1 MTMDARANL
10 PLRVVLIEDSAVLRD
25 LLSAILGG
33 ISTLE
38 IVGSADSE
46 PAALVLLTQV
56 RPDLVI
62 VDLELKAGTGLGIL
76 AAIHAVPE
84 RFGSPR
90 AIVFSNHS
98 HPAVRARCQA
108 LGVAAFFDK
117 SFQMG
122 ELLSYMDGAAG
133 QGAPVAV

>member
-1 MTMDARANL
+1 MDARANL
-10 PLRVVLIEDSAVLRD
+10 PLRVVRIEDSAVLRD

-117 SFQMG
+117 SFQMD

>member
-117 SFQMG
+117 SFQMD
-122 ELLSYMDGAAG
+122 ELLSCMDGAAG

>member
-38 IVGSADSE
+38 
-46 PAALVLLTQV
+46 
-56 RPDLVI
+56 I

-117 SFQMG
+117 SFQMD

>member
-1 MTMDARANL
+1 MTMEARANL

-25 LLSAILGG
+25 VLSAILGG
-33 ISTLE
+33 ISALE
-38 IVGSADSE
+38 IVGVADSE
-46 PAALVLLTQV
+46 AAALVLLAQV

-90 AIVFSNHS
+90 AVVFSNHS
-98 HPAVRARCQA
+98 HPALRARCRV
-108 LGVAAFFDK
+108 LGVASFFDK
-117 SFQMG
+117 SFQMD

-133 QGAPVAV
+133 QGAPLVV

>member
-117 SFQMG
+117 SFQMD

-133 QGAPVAV
+133 QGAPLAV